1 MFDNEIKLLF
11 IYSTEKLFLPE
22 ISADITLD

>member
-11 IYSTEKLFLPE
+11 IYNTEKLFLPE
-22 ISADITLD
+22 ISADTTVE